1 MNSIGQDFNRKS
13 SNPRLF
19 QACQLS
25 GSPPNETSESVT
37 KNVVMLIYLEAIW
50 LDAILEATEKI
61 ARFRSSVGILQ
72 GKVSVLVKASSD

>member
-1 MNSIGQDFNRKS
+1 
-13 SNPRLF
+13 
-19 QACQLS
+19 
-25 GSPPNETSESVT
+25 
-37 KNVVMLIYLEAIW
+37 MLILFGNQPKLRGYNW